1 MEGTTPSSN
10 LSPDGRAP
18 VILVV
23 DDEASYRE
31 ALASGLSNEGFEV
44 ITAEDGREA
53 MELFWSQSPDLV
65 LLDQMLPD
73 RPGTDICREIRS
85 SSTVPIIMVSAR
97 HSEIDVVVG
106 LELGATDYVG
116 KPYRIRE
123 LIARIRT
130 VLRRRSAQSDAG
142 ELIDIGPIRMDAS
155 RRETWVRGQLVE
167 LSRKEFDLLWLIA
180 SRAGAVVTRETCID
194 TLWWGQDLL
203 DTRTLDTHIKRLRGK
218 IELDPTQPAHL
229 LTVRGVGFRFDA

>member
-1 MEGTTPSSN
+1 MVE
-10 LSPDGRAP
+10 LSAALSATRSP

-23 DDEASYRE
+23 DDEQSYLD
-31 ALASGLSNEGFEV
+31 ALSSGLSNEGFEV
-44 ITAEDGREA
+44 LTALDGRTA
-53 MELFWSQSPDLV
+53 MEQFHAGTPDLV

-73 RPGTDICREIRS
+73 RPGTEICREIRAIS
-85 SSTVPIIMVSAR
+85 NVPVIMVSAR
-97 HSEIDVVVG
+97 RSEIDIVVS

-130 VLRRRSAQSDAG
+130 VLRRRVEVARSDDVL
-142 ELIDIGPIRMDAS
+142 ETGPLHLDGA
-155 RRETWVRGQLVE
+155 RRETRVRGELVD

-180 SRAGAVVTRETCID
+180 SHAGAVVTRETCID

-203 DTRTLDTHIKRLRGK
+203 DTRTLDTHIKRLRAK
-218 IELDPTQPAHL
+218 IEDDPAQPCHL

>member
-1 MEGTTPSSN
+1 MVDASLASGGPR
-10 LSPDGRAP
+10 PA

-23 DDEASYRE
+23 DDEQSYRD
-31 ALASGLSNEGFEV
+31 ALSSGLSNEGFEV
-44 ITAEDGREA
+44 LTAMDGREA
-53 MELFWSQSPDLV
+53 MELFHSGSPDLV

-73 RPGTDICREIRS
+73 RPGTEICREIRS
-85 SSTVPIIMVSAR
+85 ISSVPVIMVSAR
-97 HSEIDVVVG
+97 RSEIDVVVG
-106 LELGATDYVG
+106 LEIGATDYVG

-130 VLRRRSAQSDAG
+130 VLRRRIELTPTGDVLEAG
-142 ELIDIGPIRMDAS
+142 PVRMDAS
-155 RRETWVRGQLVE
+155 RRETTVRNRLVD

-180 SRAGAVVTRETCID
+180 NNEGAVVTRDTCID

-203 DTRTLDTHIKRLRGK
+203 DTRTLDTHIKRLRAK
-218 IELDPTQPAHL
+218 IELDPTRPNHL